1 MITTKLNNNISNLN
15 ILRRYD
21 YNFRLSAGTRPS
33 GQINP
38 LAIQVM

>member
-1 MITTKLNNNISNLN
+1 MAEGF
-15 ILRRYD
+15 
-21 YNFRLSAGTRPS
+21 FRKYAPRGYAASSAGTRPS